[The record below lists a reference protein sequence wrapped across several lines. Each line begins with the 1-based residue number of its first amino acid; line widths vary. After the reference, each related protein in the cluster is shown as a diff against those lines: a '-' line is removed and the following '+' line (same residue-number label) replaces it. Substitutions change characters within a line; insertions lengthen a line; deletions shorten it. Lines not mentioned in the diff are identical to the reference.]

1 MVAQQVTDLALSL
14 LCLGFIPSLALELLH
29 AAGVA
34 NNNKNHLRFILPG
47 DGIWPLA
54 DLQSSS
60 SPSLPVGQGCH
71 STLCCL
77 MLRTFAFCV
86 LSGTS
91 SFPDKCGS
99 LPAQLW
105 PCQNCP
111 LLCLSGHAILPLLF
125 FAVRTASAKYGIFLS
140 FAVFIICRICSM
152 GNGAWHGAGAEQ
164 RCEVQQIDL
173 SWWIGV
179 HGTFVLVVLVL
190 CHH

>member
-1 MVAQQVTDLALSL
+1 MLQVWPTTTKTISDLFCLVMASGPWLIFRVLPLPPSQWVRAAIQPSAALCSE
-14 LCLGFIPSLALELLH
+14 PLH
-29 AAGVA
+29 FV
-34 NNNKNHLRFILPG
+34 FY
-47 DGIWPLA
+47 
-54 DLQSSS
+54 
-60 SPSLPVGQGCH
+60 
-71 STLCCL
+71 
-77 MLRTFAFCV
+77 

-190 CHH
+190 YHH